1 MTEVMEDGI
10 PGAKSSLPERLSRWG
25 MDLRIRHVVVTELI
39 LLVLLQVVPWPGWP
53 AAAGIAVAIA
63 VVAVLSYNGAT
74 AAGWIARAA
83 RFQWFRHNS
92 GAAGRRAAVPA
103 AYDVELPGIGLVGV
117 RWDGEHVVTA
127 IALHGRPHTPTV
139 LAPEG
144 AKTSDMVPL
153 EEIAALLQ
161 QVGGLELA
169 AIDVVSAGRRVSDA
183 QYSATYDEIIADRPA
198 VALRETFLVLRLCPL
213 ECLDAMAYRET
224 VPAAAAAATERIRQ
238 AVTRTGCRA
247 TALTAA
253 ELQDVTAQL
262 GGGLV
267 DRRGNL
273 DAVEESWDHVRGPGG
288 FVHCYRVSG
297 NELSSDFVNSVWEIQ
312 SRLTVLTVRIEQSVT
327 GEVLVSALVRFHS
340 DSPWTNPPQLNMLAV
355 HGQAFDAVAASL
367 PLGTRSLRVQLSRR
381 PLHGSELEVPLGPA
395 GFMVGTLRTEGGYP
409 FLLPWSDPLKATRIS
424 VKAELDVLEP
434 WILRATAAGAR
445 VLVYTDRPQ
454 SWEPI
459 ARDFIQV
466 RPLGAKVEVRPTML
480 VLDLSTGTE
489 NVNTSARAGQTVVTV
504 SSEVVVD
511 ADIVIA
517 QLSTDEI
524 ELSTRRHAKVPLR
537 PHRPRNESQ
546 YLDHLRARHS
556 AEVAAAPHG

>member
-1 MTEVMEDGI
+1 MTEVIEEGI
-10 PGAKSSLPERLSRWG
+10 PGAKSSLPEHLSRWG
-25 MDLRIRHVVVTELI
+25 IDLRIRHVVVTELI

-53 AAAGIAVAIA
+53 AAAGIAVVIAI
-63 VVAVLSYNGAT
+63 VAVLSYKGAT

-92 GAAGRRAAVPA
+92 GAAEHRAAIPA
-103 AYDVELPGIGLVGV
+103 ADDADLPGIGAVGV

-127 IALHGRPHTPTV
+127 IALYGRPYTPTV

-153 EEIAALLQ
+153 EEIAALLR

-169 AIDVVSAGRRVSDA
+169 AVDVVSAGSRVSDA

-238 AVTRTGCRA
+238 AVARTGCRA

-253 ELQDVTAQL
+253 ELDDVTSQL

-267 DRRGNL
+267 DERGSL
-273 DAVEESWDHVRGPGG
+273 DAVEENWDHVRGPGG

-297 NELSSDFVNSVWEIQ
+297 KELSSDFVNSVWEIQ
-312 SRLTVLTVRIEQSVT
+312 SRLTVLTVRIEQSGA

-340 DSPWTNPPQLNMLAV
+340 ESPWTSPPQLNMLPV

-367 PLGTRSLRVQLSRR
+367 PLGTRALRVQLSRR
-381 PLHGSELEVPLGPA
+381 PLHGSELEVPLGPS
-395 GFMVGTLRTEGGYP
+395 GFMMGTLRTQGGYP
-409 FLLPWSDPLKATRIS
+409 FLLSWSDPLKATRIS

-454 SWEPI
+454 AWQPI
-459 ARDFIQV
+459 ARDYIQIGQ
-466 RPLGAKVEVRPTML
+466 LGGPVQVPPTML
-480 VLDLSTGTE
+480 VLDLSTGTD

-504 SSEVVVD
+504 SSDVVAD
-511 ADIVIA
+511 ADIVIK
-517 QLSTDEI
+517 QLAADELV
-524 ELSTRRHAKVPLR
+524 LSTRRLPDVPLR

>member
-1 MTEVMEDGI
+1 MTEVIEEGI
-10 PGAKSSLPERLSRWG
+10 PGAKSSLPEHLSRWG
-25 MDLRIRHVVVTELI
+25 IDLRIRHVVVTELI

-63 VVAVLSYNGAT
+63 IVAVLSYKGAT

-83 RFQWFRHNS
+83 RFLWFRHNS
-92 GAAGRRAAVPA
+92 GAAEHRAAIPA
-103 AYDVELPGIGLVGV
+103 ADDADLPGIGAVGV

-127 IALHGRPHTPTV
+127 IALYGRPYTPTV

-153 EEIAALLQ
+153 EEIAALLR

-169 AIDVVSAGRRVSDA
+169 AVDVVSVGSRVSGA

-238 AVTRTGCRA
+238 AVARTGCRA

-253 ELQDVTAQL
+253 ELDDVTSQL

-267 DRRGNL
+267 DERGSL
-273 DAVEESWDHVRGPGG
+273 DAVEENWDHVRGPGG

-297 NELSSDFVNSVWEIQ
+297 KELSSDFVNSVWEIQ
-312 SRLTVLTVRIEQSVT
+312 SRLTVLTVRIEQSGA

-340 DSPWTNPPQLNMLAV
+340 ESPWTNPPQLNMLPV

-367 PLGTRSLRVQLSRR
+367 PLGTRALRVQLSRR
-381 PLHGSELEVPLGPA
+381 PLHGSELEVPLGPS
-395 GFMVGTLRTEGGYP
+395 GFMMGTLRTQGGYP
-409 FLLPWSDPLKATRIS
+409 FLLSWSDPLKATRIS

-454 SWEPI
+454 AWQPI
-459 ARDFIQV
+459 ARDYIQIGQ
-466 RPLGAKVEVRPTML
+466 LGGPVQVPPTML
-480 VLDLSTGTE
+480 VLDLSAGTD

-504 SSEVVVD
+504 SSDVVAD
-511 ADIVIA
+511 ADIVIK
-517 QLSTDEI
+517 QLAADELV
-524 ELSTRRHAKVPLR
+524 LSTRRLPDVPLR